1 MLKILLAVDGSE
13 MALRATKRL
22 IDSMDWFKVR
32 PEVHLVTVHLA
43 VPLAGRVASVLGHEV
58 LARYYSEEEEAALK
72 DARALLKSA
81 GLTIVEH
88 TAVGQPAVEIAR
100 LCVEHR
106 CDVIYMGT
114 HGRGALGG
122 FVLGSTATKLLQL
135 AKVPVTLVP

>member
-13 MALRATKRL
+13 TALRATKRL
-22 IDSMDWFKVR
+22 IDSMDWFKVL

-43 VPLAGRVASVLGHEV
+43 VPLAGRVSSVLGHEV
-58 LARYYSEEEEAALK
+58 LARYYNEEEAALK
-72 DARALLKSA
+72 DARALLKNA
-81 GLTIVEH
+81 RLTIVEH

-100 LCVEHR
+100 LCAEHR

-122 FVLGSTATKLLQL
+122 LVLGSTATKLLQL